1 MPVRPLRSFDAALQA
16 DCASATDAYFG
27 GGDYRLIEML
37 ANCEIA
43 WWVDVGSSLQ

>member
-1 MPVRPLRSFDAALQA
+1 MPVRPLRSFDAVLQA
-16 DCASATDAYFG
+16 DCASATDAYF
-27 GGDYRLIEML
+27 YRLIEML